1 MCSFLTGPADPLYKP
16 FQAAFNHMVLGQWT
30 TWNWPRNHQDWKFQR
45 GEQLLLLF
53 HRWMTN
59 NTFPREDYRELLEL
73 AVTYLGG
80 QVSQLNVLNKQK

>member
-1 MCSFLTGPADPLYKP
+1 MHSILTGPAEQLYKC
-16 FQAAFNHMVLGQWT
+16 FQAAFNRMVLGQWT
-30 TWNWPRNHQDWKFQR
+30 TRNWPRNHQDWKFQR

-80 QVSQLNVLNKQK
+80 QVSQLNLLNKQK